1 MPALANPVPAAEPV
15 GAGPSEVEAGGVLTV
30 DLGALT
36 ENWRRLGSKSL
47 PVECG
52 AVVKADAYGC
62 GIEEVGKA
70 LARAGCRTFFV
81 ADLGEARRL
90 RAVMPEHAI
99 YVLDGAFPGSGPAFA
114 EIHARPVIG
123 SRRSMHGR

>member
-1 MPALANPVPAAEPV
+1 MSLPMSALPNSVLTPEPA
-15 GAGPSEVEAGGVLTV
+15 GAGPTEVEAGGILTV

-36 ENWRRLGSKSL
+36 ENWNRLCSKAL

-70 LARAGCRTFFV
+70 LSRAGCKTFFV
-81 ADLGEARRL
+81 ADLTEARRL
-90 RAVMPEHAI
+90 RAVMP
-99 YVLDGAFPGSGPAFA
+99 
-114 EIHARPVIG
+114 
-123 SRRSMHGR
+123 

>member
-1 MPALANPVPAAEPV
+1 MSVAAHSVSPREPTGTGPA
-15 GAGPSEVEAGGVLTV
+15 EVEAGGVLTV

-36 ENWRRLGSKSL
+36 ENWRRLGSKAL

-70 LARAGCRTFFV
+70 LARAGCKTFFV
-81 ADLGEARRL
+81 ADLTEARRL

-99 YVLDGAFPGSGPAFA
+99 YVLDG
-114 EIHARPVIG
+114 
-123 SRRSMHGR
+123 